1 LATAYLFVLSK
12 AVFQIPHHF
21 LPFASHAKKVNAEEL
36 QKILSGISDGSIG
49 AGQSSEM
56 VHVKAAVLYTA
67 LIVLIYV
74 VSRFVDGVEV
84 SVSEAVCDP
93 APVVEP
99 CNYAGNMRFV
109 QKLGRSIIL

>member
-1 LATAYLFVLSK
+1 
-12 AVFQIPHHF
+12 
-21 LPFASHAKKVNAEEL
+21 VNVEKL

-49 AGQSSEM
+49 AGQPSEM

-74 VSRFVDGVEV
+74 VSRVVDRVEV
-84 SVSEAVCDP
+84 SVGKAVCDP

-99 CNYAGNMRFV
+99 GNYAGNMRFV
-109 QKLGRSIIL
+109 QKLGGSIIL